1 MPESDGRVLKLISQA
16 SNTDY
21 IVTIVEENNEDEG
34 PRVLYNGLPEDLK
47 EFLVNFNNDE
57 LLQNPKNVLRS
68 IIRM

>member
-21 IVTIVEENNEDEG
+21 IVTIVEESNEDEG
-34 PRVLYNGLPEDLK
+34 TRVLYNGLPEDLK